1 VDRFFKAY
9 GTKIEKSTLNVLQRT
24 HLQSSCL
31 TAIPGELLLS
41 SARFRLTVNVPKL
54 ILELYIFKLSKK
66 GGGYNIITEEMLPKR
81 FSDTEASLV
90 ESYEMVLKQHCLAV
104 YKKYEFDIAKTCKA
118 LGYKNST
125 QFKSKLMEWSAYNQS
140 SK

>member
-1 VDRFFKAY
+1 MDRFFKAY
-9 GTKIEKSTLNVLQRT
+9 GTKNEKSALNVLQRT

-66 GGGYNIITEEMLPKR
+66 GGGYSVKGLRP
-81 FSDTEASLV
+81 
-90 ESYEMVLKQHCLAV
+90 
-104 YKKYEFDIAKTCKA
+104 
-118 LGYKNST
+118 
-125 QFKSKLMEWSAYNQS
+125 SKIHA
-140 SK
+140 